1 MEQPLIFT
9 VVAVVLYIVTG
20 KILDLM
26 EHRAGRRFEHRSIIF
41 FVLLLGL
48 ALSSFAL
55 IQYGLAT

>member
-9 VVAVVLYIVTG
+9 VVAVLLYIVTG